1 MHESTTTPWTA
12 LYPPGVPSDLSAGM
26 ETMLDAWDRTLRRLG
41 PDAPAVHF
49 GNRTLTLGEIDTES
63 DALAAALRDLGMR
76 AGDNVAIQLQ
86 NDPQWLIALLA
97 AWKNG
102 GAAAA
107 VNPMLREEELAHLL
121 SDSRAGFLICLEE
134 LLPLYERIR
143 DRVGTPGDT
152 QADGGGEDQPADRT
166 RDPSDVRT
174 DLRAEDRTGI
184 RAVITTSPADLGPVT
199 AAAAGAPCAAADVH
213 PWREIVTARRGDSVP
228 RPPLTGDSLALLT
241 YTSGTTGPAKGAMN
255 LHRCV
260 AHSARVFA
268 SWFSLDERDTVLGIA
283 PLFHITGSVAGMG
296 VTVLTGAPL
305 VLLHRFDA
313 GETLAAIER
322 HGATFT
328 VAAATAFVALLD
340 HPDIRRRDL
349 SSLTKTGSG
358 GAAVGPALAERVRSA
373 TGWRIQGVYGMTE
386 TTSPTHICPPGQ
398 TPPVDPASGAL
409 SVGVPVPGAL
419 VRVVDAVTGVPLPP
433 GGEGEITVRGPM
445 VVPGYWNA
453 PEESSYALR
462 GGWLHTG
469 DIGVMDE
476 RGWLFVVDRKKDLI
490 NAGGYKVWPR
500 EVEEVLYR
508 HPAVREAAVVGVPDA
523 YRGETVKAYIT
534 LVSGAS
540 ATESEII
547 DFARER
553 MAAYKYPRQV
563 ELLDDLPKT
572 ASGKLLRRALR
583 DREEPTG

>member
-1 MHESTTTPWTA
+1 MQESTTTPWTA
-12 LYPPGVPSDLSAGM
+12 LYPPGVPSDLSAGV
-26 ETMLDAWDRTLRRLG
+26 ETMLDAWDRTLTRLG

-49 GNRTLTLGEIDTES
+49 GDRTLTLGQIDTES
-63 DALAAALRDLGMR
+63 EALAAALRDMGMR
-76 AGDNVAIQLQ
+76 AGDNVAVQLQ

-97 AWKNG
+97 VWKSG
-102 GAAAA
+102 GAAVA
-107 VNPMLREEELAHLL
+107 VNPMLREDELAHLL
-121 SDSRAGFLICLEE
+121 SDSRARFLVCLEE
-134 LLPLYERIR
+134 LLPLYEPIR
-143 DRVGTPGDT
+143 DR
-152 QADGGGEDQPADRT
+152 
-166 RDPSDVRT
+166 
-174 DLRAEDRTGI
+174 TGV
-184 RAVITTSPADLGPVT
+184 RAVITTTPADLDPT
-199 AAAAGAPCAAADVH
+199 TTTKPPSTAADVH
-213 PWREIVTARRGDSVP
+213 PWREAVTTRRGALVP

-241 YTSGTTGPAKGAMN
+241 YTSGTTGPAKGALN

-260 AHSARVFA
+260 AHSAGVFA

-283 PLFHITGSVAGMG
+283 PLFHITGSVAGMS
-296 VTVLTGAPL
+296 VTILTGAPL

-340 HPDIRRRDL
+340 HPDVRRRDL

-358 GAAVGPALAERVRSA
+358 GAAVSPALAERVQTA

-386 TTSPTHICPPGQ
+386 TTSPTHICPPGH

-409 SVGVPVPGAL
+409 SVGIPVPGAQ
-419 VRVVDAVTGVPLPP
+419 VRVVDSVTGEPLPP
-433 GGEGEITVRGPM
+433 GGEGEIAVRGPM
-445 VVPGYWNA
+445 VVPGYWDA

-490 NAGGYKVWPR
+490 NAGGFKVWPR
-500 EVEEVLYR
+500 EVEDVLYQ

-547 DFARER
+547 AFARER
-553 MAAYKYPRQV
+553 MAAYKYPRHV
-563 ELLDDLPKT
+563 ELLEDLPKT

-583 DREEPTG
+583 HREEQT